1 MLSEKDSGGG
11 GFCVKKPDRPM
22 PAADCGC
29 SGPTLVE
36 SCAAERVRRM
46 RRGATPLGHGVT
58 HMLGESLVSSI
69 ARRGIQAARAAQ
81 SAMALM
87 GGGFGRHSVAP
98 RFCSTSL
105 PRSTNVPRRL
115 VPIED
120 CCWPVDSGL
129 HHSRSFRQPV
139 AKDMRPTGSPG
150 SWSSPLSSCASPPCR
165 DWDPVAREAKKQLA
179 RIKFSEEQPESF
191 SVRRAW
197 SVLLWLTAP
206 ALSNAAHPCQRLA
219 AGTTARAHAR

>member
-29 SGPTLVE
+29 SGPTLVK

-98 RFCSTSL
+98 RFGI
-105 PRSTNVPRRL
+105 PR
-115 VPIED
+115 
-120 CCWPVDSGL
+120 C
-129 HHSRSFRQPV
+129 
-139 AKDMRPTGSPG
+139 
-150 SWSSPLSSCASPPCR
+150 
-165 DWDPVAREAKKQLA
+165 
-179 RIKFSEEQPESF
+179 
-191 SVRRAW
+191 
-197 SVLLWLTAP
+197 
-206 ALSNAAHPCQRLA
+206 
-219 AGTTARAHAR
+219 RAHARARSFGTNRRLLVYCCWWWTRDCTTRVPSDSLLLRICGPRGRLARGALLCRAAPLPHAATGTPWHARRRNSWRVSSLARSSLRASRCGARGLCSCS